1 MKIIKLLVV
10 YILLL
15 SSFQTFALKDPER
28 FKPFHITTADVSTPE
43 NREKVIKLTTN
54 KDTQANPII
63 TFAIV
68 DGLDSKKFT
77 LVGDKLTFE
86 ATDFEARKNATY
98 HVKIRSTFSIP
109 PIWAL
114 T

>member
-1 MKIIKLLVV
+1 
-10 YILLL
+10 LL

-54 KDTQANPII
+54 KDTQA
-63 TFAIV
+63 F
-68 DGLDSKKFT
+68 
-77 LVGDKLTFE
+77 
-86 ATDFEARKNATY
+86 
-98 HVKIRSTFSIP
+98 FSRCG
-109 PIWAL
+109 